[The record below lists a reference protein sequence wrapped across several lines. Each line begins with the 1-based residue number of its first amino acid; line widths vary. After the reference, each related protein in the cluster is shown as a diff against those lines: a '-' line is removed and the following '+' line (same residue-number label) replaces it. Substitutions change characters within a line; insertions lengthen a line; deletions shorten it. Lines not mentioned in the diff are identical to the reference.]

1 LLWSR
6 LPPEVVTHWNL
17 RGEPDGW
24 MSRGA
29 AALLGP
35 ALVLVFT
42 GIAQVLPTIDP
53 RRENYARFSS
63 AYWLVINGLILFF
76 AFLHVAVLVSGAGA
90 RLSIERVIVGGLAV
104 LLLVVGNAL
113 GRIRPNWFLGIRT
126 PWTLESPDVWRKTHR
141 LAAWLFVS
149 AGLVVGAAAFLP
161 FLNPLV
167 VAFVAAIIAAAVPA
181 LLSLVFWFRE
191 KHP

>member
-1 LLWSR
+1 MRSRRLGVAATLLTAVASGLLWSR

-63 AYWLVINGLILFF
+63 AYW
-76 AFLHVAVLVSGAGA
+76 VS
-90 RLSIERVIVGGLAV
+90 
-104 LLLVVGNAL
+104 ND
-113 GRIRPNWFLGIRT
+113 T
-126 PWTLESPDVWRKTHR
+126 
-141 LAAWLFVS
+141 
-149 AGLVVGAAAFLP
+149 
-161 FLNPLV
+161 
-167 VAFVAAIIAAAVPA
+167 
-181 LLSLVFWFRE
+181 
-191 KHP
+191 